1 MGPRITMD
9 LLFLKKIFVHL
20 SMTLE
25 IGSFGFN
32 MIISV
37 SGDYG
42 DDLGD
47 AGGPWCSNP
56 ALWTDASS

>member
-1 MGPRITMD
+1 MMMIQYRRKNGSQNHHGFA
-9 LLFLKKIFVHL
+9 LFLKKIFVYL

-25 IGSFGFN
+25 IRSFGFN

-42 DDLGD
+42 DYLGD
-47 AGGPWCSNP
+47 AGGP
-56 ALWTDASS
+56 

>member
-1 MGPRITMD
+1 
-9 LLFLKKIFVHL
+9 
-20 SMTLE
+20 MTLE

-37 SGDYG
+37 SDDYG

-47 AGGPWCSNP
+47 AGGP
-56 ALWTDASS
+56 

>member
-1 MGPRITMD
+1 MMMIQYRRKNGSQNHHGFA
-9 LLFLKKIFVHL
+9 LFKKIFVHL

-32 MIISV
+32 IIITV

-47 AGGPWCSNP
+47 AGGP
-56 ALWTDASS
+56 

>member
-47 AGGPWCSNP
+47 AGGP
-56 ALWTDASS
+56 